1 MPTIN
6 PHFFLFAAATASGLS
21 AVYLD
26 KRKRHKSV
34 LFELWNIQCTN
45 VNNVPLLPSLPT
57 INNCMKNAYPADCIM
72 GNIVF
77 LQEAKRIF
85 GGRVVCVCVRVV
97 VMQCSLHKVPSTFIC
112 RYDPDL

>member
-34 LFELWNIQCTN
+34 LFELWNIQYMYIS
-45 VNNVPLLPSLPT
+45 VP
-57 INNCMKNAYPADCIM
+57 M
-72 GNIVF
+72 
-77 LQEAKRIF
+77 
-85 GGRVVCVCVRVV
+85 
-97 VMQCSLHKVPSTFIC
+97 
-112 RYDPDL
+112 